1 MAVVFEATY
10 SKKLGLPGFSSHEY
24 SICIRSELSEISQV
38 DAESKRIHGL
48 IQSSVDREIQQTGF
62 LPEIDPT
69 GHNRV
74 SNGNG
79 NGNGYNGNGNGNGNG
94 LPQNGNGNGNGYHQN
109 GNGAYRAR
117 SNGYGNGAARNGN
130 GDQWSC
136 SPKQKDLLLNVVSEN
151 NLGMEQVEQLA
162 QDRFGKSVQ
171 TVNKLEA
178 SGLIEELFCLVGQ
191 NKNGRQ
197 FQKAGRR

>member
-79 NGNGYNGNGNGNGNG
+79 NGYNGNGNGNGNG

-130 GDQWSC
+130 GDQWNC
-136 SPKQKDLLLNVVSEN
+136 SPKQKDLILNVVSEN
-151 NLGMEQVEQLA
+151 NLGME
-162 QDRFGKSVQ
+162 
-171 TVNKLEA
+171 
-178 SGLIEELFCLVGQ
+178 
-191 NKNGRQ
+191 
-197 FQKAGRR
+197 